1 MTRIS
6 TFAANQA
13 ALADLM
19 RAQRNVFDMQQQLVS
34 GKKATDLKGVGHQA
48 ETLTATRAAIA
59 RSEAFQQAGIRAAA
73 RLEAQ
78 DTALNSLNDAA
89 SNLRLAATAKDG
101 NYLMFEVE
109 NAFNEVV
116 NALNSNHVGSYIFGG
131 TRSDVPPVNV
141 SDINPLIPLSSAAE
155 VFENSERLP
164 AMQLHNNISV
174 DVGLL
179 ASDVATDLMAAFK
192 AIADFNAGPNGP
204 FVQPMTEAQETF
216 IIAEV
221 GNVLNAMDAVIT
233 AQGEAGAAAAQVD
246 NLQTSHSDRQAFMEQ
261 FLSDIEDADMAE
273 TAANFQLA
281 QTALDVSARTFA
293 TLSDV
298 SLLPFLR

>member
-1 MTRIS
+1 MSRIS

-59 RSEAFQQAGIRAAA
+59 RSEAYQQASIRASA

-78 DTALNSLNDAA
+78 DTALNALNDAA

-101 NYLMFEVE
+101 NYLMHEVKV
-109 NAFNEVV
+109 AFNEVV
-116 NALNSNHVGSYIFGG
+116 NALNTNHVGSYVFGG
-131 TRSDVPPVNV
+131 TRSDVPPINV
-141 SDINPLIPLSSAAE
+141 SDLDDLIPLGAIGDI
-155 VFENSERLP
+155 FENNDRRPS
-164 AMQLHNNISV
+164 MQLDDNINV
-174 DVGLL
+174 EVGLT
-179 ASDVATDLMAAFK
+179 ASEVATDLMTSFK

-204 FVQPMTEAQETF
+204 FVQPMTEVQETF

-221 GNVLNAMDAVIT
+221 GNILTAMDNIIT
-233 AQGEAGAAAAQVD
+233 AQGTAGASAAQVE

-273 TAANFQLA
+273 TAAKFQLS

-293 TLSDV
+293 SLSEV